1 MMSLGKTS
9 CSIKYL
15 FTHREF
21 HWNTLMQA
29 GYTFSFRNEFR
40 ETSATL
46 HFVIMASE
54 LNDVSHFRDMVPKK
68 PCPLIDVNNEIV

>member
-1 MMSLGKTS
+1 
-9 CSIKYL
+9 
-15 FTHREF
+15 
-21 HWNTLMQA
+21 MQA

-54 LNDVSHFRDMVPKK
+54 LNDISHFRDMVPKK
-68 PCPLIDVNNEIV
+68 PCLLIDVNNEIA

>member
-1 MMSLGKTS
+1 
-9 CSIKYL
+9 
-15 FTHREF
+15 
-21 HWNTLMQA
+21 MQA